1 MSQIVTTAKHIWR
14 SHGPEIMTG
23 LTIVGV
29 GASIFSTA
37 RSSIKAVELIREAET
52 ELQWDTIESGN
63 PRERYSNLERL
74 KIIWPVLITPALLT
88 TATIGCILL
97 TRRVDSNRTAAA
109 TAAFTMAERAFNEY
123 KDAVVEKHGTE
134 FAEGIKEEVVN
145 RTVAKEPHPEPG
157 HVFPTGNGMTLMKD
171 SVSGRYFYSSVD
183 AVKRA
188 ETEINRRLYL
198 EGMMSLSEFY
208 NLIDLDETNISDN
221 LGWTDQNP
229 LDISYTTY
237 LTVDDKP
244 CVYVYYQ
251 VKPFSAIHSQ

>member
-1 MSQIVTTAKHIWR
+1 MSQIVVTAKHIWR

-23 LTIVGV
+23 LTVLGV

-37 RSSIKAVELIREAET
+37 KSSIKAVDLIREAES
-52 ELQWDTIESGN
+52 ELKWDTIESEH
-63 PRERYSNLERL
+63 PRERYSTLERL
-74 KIIWPVLITPALLT
+74 KIVWPVLVTPTLLT

-123 KDAVVEKHGTE
+123 KDTVVEKHGAE
-134 FAEGIKEEVVN
+134 FAEGVKDEVVK
-145 RTVAKEPHPEPG
+145 RTAAREARPEPG
-157 HVFPTGNGMTLMKD
+157 HIVPTGNGMTLMKD

-183 AVKRA
+183 SVKRA

-208 NLIDLDETNISDN
+208 NLIDLDETVISDN
-221 LGWTDQNP
+221 LGWTDQTP
-229 LDISYTTY
+229 LDISYTTH
-237 LTVDDKP
+237 LTADDHP